1 MRATCIYTV
10 FIAILL
16 AISPNYIGYAQESTS
31 NAPLDI
37 SNKHLDK
44 LNGLQDFY
52 RSELKKG
59 TLTDEMVEEYRA
71 VLKDIEAEI
80 DEIKEKRLENARKV
94 RNTDPAELEQ
104 EKLNN
109 QFRELDLSIADES
122 PPMVN
127 AYELQSLF
135 FNAGVSFL
143 SLETYSAP
151 FTISGEKAFNRNF
164 SVGGYFGHFIEKV
177 RDKTDYLDSNQYFAS
192 NKSNYKHTYYNFGI
206 KGSYHYFNPSFIL
219 SPRLFDLY
227 ASVMLGYSI
236 TTAPH
241 PFLNNEEYLPYDA
254 EGDYQEPGQGK
265 NAFLEPEKNGL
276 NFGAFVGLRYMYDN
290 NLGFYIEGGYSNT
303 AFASIGA
310 TFRILDKRTG
320 ASPINPEEEK
330 IFFNVQLFTS
340 EKPKKPDSKSFKGLE
355 GAKELKYKKEYIYY
369 VSPEEN
375 TYEGAAV
382 LQNDLNKFKRSEVIA
397 IKNGKVIK
405 LEKALKELGTN
416 SEPNKL
422 TKFFYNLFMKS
433 DVEDEQEENE
443 TENDE

>member
-1 MRATCIYTV
+1 MVNSPIYLV
-10 FIAILL
+10 H
-16 AISPNYIGYAQESTS
+16 AQEVSS

-52 RSELKKG
+52 LSELKKG
-59 TLTDEMVEEYRA
+59 TLTDEMIEEYRTI
-71 VLKDIEAEI
+71 LKGVEAEI
-80 DEIKEKRLENARKV
+80 EKIKDQRLKNARKV
-94 RNTDPAELEQ
+94 SKTDPAELEQ

-109 QFRELDLSIADES
+109 QFRELDLSIAAES

-135 FNAGVSFL
+135 INAGVSFL

-151 FTISGEKAFNRNF
+151 FTISAEKAFNRNF
-164 SVGGYFGHFIEKV
+164 SAGGYFGHFIEKV
-177 RDKTDYLDSNQYFAS
+177 RDQTDYLDSNQYFAS
-192 NKSNYKHTYYNFGI
+192 NKSNYKHTYYNFGV
-206 KGSYHYFNPSFIL
+206 KGTYHYFNPSFIL
-219 SPRLFDLY
+219 NPRMFDLY
-227 ASVMLGYSI
+227 GTVMLGYSI
-236 TTAPH
+236 TMAPH
-241 PFLNNEEYLPYDA
+241 PFLNNEKDLPYDA
-254 EGDYQEPGQGK
+254 KGNYQEPGQG
-265 NAFLEPEKNGL
+265 NNTFLEPEKKGL

-320 ASPINPEEEK
+320 ASAINPEEEK

-340 EKPKKPDSKSFKGLE
+340 EKPKKPSSKAFKGLE
-355 GAKELKYKKEYIYY
+355 GAKEVKHKKVYIYY

-375 TYEGAAV
+375 TFEGAAV
-382 LQNDLNKFKRSEVIA
+382 LQNELNKFKRSEVIA

-416 SEPNKL
+416 SEPNKI
-422 TKFFYNLFMKS
+422 TKFFYNLFMNS
-433 DVEDEQEENE
+433 DGENQQE
-443 TENDE
+443 